1 MRPKCISQDQPP
13 MPRRKKTA
21 TLETAWHYSN
31 PCAHSRRT
39 EIPLARD
46 LDSKRRSWLEGER
59 KCVPSSKWLRPAP
72 SPQR

>member
-1 MRPKCISQDQPP
+1 MRPKCISQDRPP
-13 MPRRKKTA
+13 MLRRNKTS
-21 TLETAWHYSN
+21 TLDTAWYYSN
-31 PCAHSRRT
+31 PCAHSWRT

-59 KCVPSSKWLRPAP
+59 KPVPKSKWRRPDP